1 MKFPFTEESLLLF
14 RLLLLFNKIHDFMEE
29 YDELEELDDDD
40 DGDDVELKDFW
51 FSEELT
57 MFVGTNHL
65 SYLFI
70 KK

>member
-1 MKFPFTEESLLLF
+1 
-14 RLLLLFNKIHDFMEE
+14 MEE
-29 YDELEELDDDD
+29 YDELEEFDEDD

-57 MFVGTNHL
+57 IVGTSHL
-65 SYLFI
+65 SYSFI